1 MVSASSNKA
10 CFMKIDLFNNEL
22 SCLIGSISTRFS
34 IGRTYIVYMNSVG
47 MFNCY
52 LEDFETK
59 KRAASGIFDN
69 PGDAVE
75 DAWNKIIKE

>member
-1 MVSASSNKA
+1 MLNVTSTQ
-10 CFMKIDLFNNEL
+10 LNNTKVQTSILEL
-22 SCLIGSISTRFS
+22 D
-34 IGRTYIVYMNSVG
+34 GRTYIVYMNSVG

-59 KRAASGIFDN
+59 KRAASGTFDN